1 MASSA
6 ATAPEAAT
14 TATALEAVAAAESPI
29 TDSHDSQ
36 SHAKGKHGAPENS
49 SGPLPPNKPVSNAP
63 NLPSEVICMILA
75 QRAITAADHVP
86 FLSACREYR
95 SIAIASLSHRILA
108 NSFETVPELRVY
120 CSTTLSPYKK
130 MTDYTKVLAGQ
141 GFKRKDCNTIR
152 LSCAPTKGRGPTAP
166 PLLRQDG
173 PAV

>member
-6 ATAPEAAT
+6 ATAPEAAA
-14 TATALEAVAAAESPI
+14 TASALEAVVAAESPV

-36 SHAKGKHGAPENS
+36 SHAKGIHGAPEKS
-49 SGPLPPNKPVSNAP
+49 SGPLPPSKHLPSTP

-141 GFKRKDCNTIR
+141 DFKRKDYNTIR
-152 LSCAPTKGRGPTAP
+152 LSRSNCLVVADS
-166 PLLRQDG
+166 LRE
-173 PAV
+173 